1 MSFFIWQ
8 KVGNNVSK
16 EKKLSGERLWANS
29 ICELLKQKLDED
41 KYYIDVEVPL
51 VHSCNLNNGFK
62 SINKKSKEKIRDIK
76 IPNIEAQTWNTD
88 LFIGEKIDDKIIPRV
103 IIEAKYNSAN
113 LHGPITYNYNS
124 GLHKNL
130 YPGLRYGFIIGNYD
144 SENTGKDSDIPKQL
158 INHGTNFDFIFVFNK
173 DKLSSEEEEKF
184 ITVIKDNLNKS
195 KQLEQFLTENK
206 RIKNRKK
213 YWYFTR
219 DIEFSD
225 DFE

>member
-1 MSFFIWQ
+1 MSNQ
-8 KVGNNVSK
+8 KPD
-16 EKKLSGERLWANS
+16 GERLWVNS
-29 ICELLKQKLDED
+29 ICDLLKQKLDVD

-51 VHSCNLNNGFK
+51 VHSCSLNNSFK
-62 SINKKSKEKIRDIK
+62 NINKTNKEKIRDIE
-76 IPNIEAQTWNTD
+76 IQNVEAQTWNID
-88 LFIGEKIDDKIIPRV
+88 LFIGEKIDGKIVPRV

-113 LHGPITYNYNS
+113 LHGPITYNYNA

-144 SENTGKDSDIPKQL
+144 SENTGKESDIPKQL

-173 DKLSSEEEEKF
+173 DKLSPEEENKF
-184 ITVIKDNLNKS
+184 IDVIKDNFNKS

-206 RIKNRKK
+206 RIKDRKK

-225 DFE
+225 NLE